1 MFQLDASLYVSL
13 QQQQRQQQ
21 QLCGGDD
28 GSTRRAHALV
38 FDEPVDVMLRAVLA
52 RRHLEHVGR
61 AQQRLLRVAVR
72 HHLSQ
77 AHSQPHV
84 NIIITTICHKHTT

>member
-1 MFQLDASLYVSL
+1 MHSLNVQLDASLCVPL
-13 QQQQRQQQ
+13 QQQQRQQ

-61 AQQRLLRVAVR
+61 A
-72 HHLSQ
+72 
-77 AHSQPHV
+77 
-84 NIIITTICHKHTT
+84 